1 MRRRQFVRSAA
12 SGVAGISTFG
22 FAGPDP
28 ALGQQVDA
36 PPGDAPGSGSGVAGA
51 GPPRFQFSVKWGMI
65 QVPGLSVT
73 EKFRLLKELGYDGV
87 EMDSQFAVPARDI
100 LAAQE
105 ATGLPAQ
112 GVVNANH
119 WSIRLSDPTAE
130 IRAKAVEELL
140 AGLRFSKAIG
150 ASTLLLVP
158 GAVRDPKNENKEQ
171 VWERSIAGIRQAIPL
186 AAELGVRIGIENVW
200 NGFLYEH
207 GNEAPADQKPDEFI
221 RYVDTIGSSWV
232 GIYFDL
238 SNHRKYSYGP
248 DWIRAMGSR
257 IIKCDTKDYL
267 LAKDAT
273 GSRKEGFCD
282 IGDGSVDWEGTR
294 KALAE
299 IHYYGWVSSEVAGG
313 DAKRLAD
320 NLARMK
326 KHLF

>member
-1 MRRRQFVRSAA
+1 MNRRAFLHTSSAA
-12 SGVAGISTFG
+12 LAASALTPVLAS
-22 FAGPDP
+22 AQP
-28 ALGQQVDA
+28 AAADR
-36 PPGDAPGSGSGVAGA
+36 
-51 GPPRFQFSVKWGMI
+51 PRFQFSVKWGMI
-65 QVPGLSVT
+65 KEPGLSVT
-73 EKFRLLKELGYDGV
+73 DKFKLLKDLGYDGV
-87 EMDSQFAVPARDI
+87 EMDSQFTVPAKEI

-119 WSIRLSDPTAE
+119 WSIRLSDPTAD

-140 AGLRFSKAIG
+140 AGIRYTHAIG

-158 GAVRDPKNENKEQ
+158 GAVRDDKNENKEQ

-200 NGFLYEH
+200 NRFLYQH
-207 GNEAPADQKPDEFI
+207 GDDAPADQKPDEFI
-221 RYVDTIGSSWV
+221 RYVDEINSTWV

-248 DWIRAMGSR
+248 DWIRAMGTR

-273 GSRKEGFCD
+273 DGRKEGFCD
-282 IGDGSVDWEGTR
+282 IGEGSVDWPGTR
-294 KALAE
+294 KALAD
-299 IHYYGWVSSEVAGG
+299 INYYGWISSEVGG
-313 DAKRLAD
+313 GNRDRLAD
-320 NLARMK
+320 NLVRMK
-326 KHLF
+326 KHLLGI